1 MKRLKVFCLAVAI
14 TGISGCTT
22 VKPAAGPAV
31 TGEHTFKPSEQ
42 TMPLVLYAVDV
53 GTAESATIK
62 IPFVP
67 GGAKAAK
74 LTLTINDMDEQ
85 KEAKIYI
92 NGKGPLAPPVG
103 LLSPADTLTAEL
115 KVDPKWFKKGANE
128 IKFVFVDDLDG
139 ETQGFTVEE
148 MALTLT
154 FP

>member
-1 MKRLKVFCLAVAI
+1 MAVAGIFGCTAVKPTAKPAI
-14 TGISGCTT
+14 TG
-22 VKPAAGPAV
+22 K
-31 TGEHTFKPSEQ
+31 HTFTPAQ
-42 TMPLVLYAVDV
+42 QAMPLALYAVDV
-53 GTAESATIK
+53 GTAEIATIK

-67 GGAKAAK
+67 DGAKTAS

-92 NGKGPLAPPVG
+92 NGKGPLAPPKD
-103 LLSPADTLTAEL
+103 LLSPADTLTADL
-115 KVDPKWFKKGANE
+115 KVNPKWFKKGANE

-148 MALTLT
+148 ITLVLT